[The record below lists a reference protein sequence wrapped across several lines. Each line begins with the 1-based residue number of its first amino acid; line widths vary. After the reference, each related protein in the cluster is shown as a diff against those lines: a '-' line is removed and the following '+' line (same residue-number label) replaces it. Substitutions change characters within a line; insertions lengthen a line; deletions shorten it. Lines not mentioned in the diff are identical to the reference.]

1 MGDGLPV
8 VRAAGGVVWRRSA
21 DGAIE
26 VVVVHRPRY
35 DDWSLPKG
43 KQERGERRRDTALR
57 EVEEETGL
65 RCVRGPKLGRPV
77 EYVVTMDGGRS
88 YLKRVT
94 WWAMSVAEDLGFTP
108 NDEVDLVRWVPLGSL
123 VDVLTHEVEHELVH
137 LLAISGE
144 LGDPMDPGVTRGS
157 R

>member
-1 MGDGLPV
+1 MADDLPV
-8 VRAAGGVVWRRSA
+8 VRAAGGVVWRRGP

-43 KQERGERRRDTALR
+43 KQEPGERRRDTALR

-65 RCVRGPKLGRPV
+65 RCVRGPKLGPPI
-77 EYVVTMDGGRS
+77 EYEVTPPAGRR

-94 WWAMSVAEDLGFTP
+94 WWAMTVAEDLGFAP
-108 NDEVDLVRWVPLGSL
+108 NDEVDRVRWVPLESL
-123 VDVLTHEVEHELVH
+123 ADVLTHEVEHGLVH
-137 LLAISGE
+137 LLATSGA
-144 LGDPMDPGVTRGS
+144 LGNR
-157 R
+157 